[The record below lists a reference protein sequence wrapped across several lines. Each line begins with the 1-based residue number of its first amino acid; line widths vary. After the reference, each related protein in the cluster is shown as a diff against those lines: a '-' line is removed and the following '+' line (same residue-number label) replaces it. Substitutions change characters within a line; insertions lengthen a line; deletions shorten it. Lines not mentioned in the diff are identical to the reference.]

1 MSASNA
7 SSFSLKKKLLCL
19 LVCFVLLISG
29 HNVLCKRSSGNK
41 SLLMWQ
47 CGVWCVGCVVC
58 VCWGYVFYS
67 PWLGLS
73 LTELMPLNYELQKCF
88 IVFSPHLGR
97 VAGVG
102 YSSSSYQLGSDNTS
116 VGQMLVNLFL
126 LRQALLKR
134 TGVLWH
140 TSECFVVLFCFSF
153 FSSRRLKAFIS
164 NIYYRKWKAPT
175 SGSQYTVGP
184 LRAGPPLE
192 FLNLTA
198 VCTEP

>member
-1 MSASNA
+1 
-7 SSFSLKKKLLCL
+7 
-19 LVCFVLLISG
+19 
-29 HNVLCKRSSGNK
+29 
-41 SLLMWQ
+41 
-47 CGVWCVGCVVC
+47 
-58 VCWGYVFYS
+58 
-67 PWLGLS
+67 
-73 LTELMPLNYELQKCF
+73 
-88 IVFSPHLGR
+88 
-97 VAGVG
+97 
-102 YSSSSYQLGSDNTS
+102 
-116 VGQMLVNLFL
+116 MLVNLFL

-184 LRAGPPLE
+184 LRAGPSLE

-198 VCTEP
+198 VCTEPREICQLQFLFSYPGPGSQGYFQSRDCYGKMDSCTMLGVAICTINSLFLWI